1 MSKSFVNNS
10 SVLQIAQH
18 PMMAAKDLLAQAMAP
33 AYRVVKGLLV
43 VAVFMVVS
51 LWLSGNGTNAGAFD
65 LARILVPDEARHIVW
80 QNGLGT
86 SDANKEVVSSQSADQ
101 DFLASSYSK
110 SQIDRQSGV
119 QSINKQG
126 VALLMPSVG
135 HAQIKPISQLTDQI
149 PTSKIDPQAL
159 DSNLMGSIQNQRAV
173 ADFFEKKYSLDRN
186 KIEEYISN
194 AVVIAKEANIDP
206 VLLLAVIS
214 VESNFNPN
222 TKSTAG
228 AEGLMQVMT
237 SVHKDKYA
245 LYGGTSDAVK
255 PEVNIR
261 VGAYI
266 LKYLIASAG
275 SLRNG
280 LKFYVGAANAED
292 DGGYADKVMAERRR
306 IIGLCQTA
314 SSNKL
319 TLNGKDLRR
328 TI

>member
-10 SVLQIAQH
+10 SVLQIAQR

-101 DFLASSYSK
+101 DFLASSYSN

-266 LKYLIASAG
+266 LKYLIASTG

-319 TLNGKDLRR
+319 TLNGKDLRS
-328 TI
+328 

>member
-10 SVLQIAQH
+10 SVLQIAQQ

-33 AYRVVKGLLV
+33 AYRVVNGLVV

-86 SDANKEVVSSQSADQ
+86 ADANKEPASSQSADQ

-119 QSINKQG
+119 LSVKKQT
-126 VALLMPSVG
+126 VALLTPSVG
-135 HAQIKPISQLTDQI
+135 HSQIKPISHLTDQI

-159 DSNLMGSIQNQRAV
+159 DTNLMGSIQNQRAV
-173 ADFFEKKYSLDRN
+173 ADFFEKKYGLDRT
-186 KIEEYISN
+186 KIEEYVSN

-214 VESNFNPN
+214 VVSNFIPN

-319 TLNGKDLRR
+319 TLNGKDLRS
-328 TI
+328 

>member
-10 SVLQIAQH
+10 SVLQIAQR

-101 DFLASSYSK
+101 DFLASSYSN

-173 ADFFEKKYSLDRN
+173 ADFFEKKYSLDRT
-186 KIEEYISN
+186 KIEEYVSN

-319 TLNGKDLRR
+319 TLNGKDLRS
-328 TI
+328 